1 MTEAILFGDV
11 EQMQIDW
18 LTATL
23 PNHGYTGIKVSSQVD
38 KSNPSVRVLGTGGQQ
53 RNLVVGTPTLVW
65 EAWHKTETGASLLA
79 RTMRALIGALPG
91 QTVGGMFI
99 YSADLDIPQNFP
111 DPESSRVRYT
121 FAGSLSIRGYALQ

>member
-18 LTATL
+18 LAATL
-23 PNHGYTGIKVSSQVD
+23 PNYGYTGIKVSSQVD
-38 KSNPSVRVLGTGGQQ
+38 KANPSVRVLGTGGQR
-53 RNLVVGTPTLVW
+53 RNLVVDTPTLVW

-79 RTMRALIGALPG
+79 RTMRALIGTLPG

-99 YSADLDIPQNFP
+99 YSTDLDIPQNFP

-121 FAGSLSIRGYALQ
+121 FSGSLSIRGYALQ